1 MSFRRK
7 KEKTMPNR
15 IEKYLDRQILKL
27 RSQPLLLLLIAMVF
41 MGGMVKRAKRT
52 IPAWAVQAL

>member
-1 MSFRRK
+1 MMS
-7 KEKTMPNR
+7 NR

-41 MGGMVKRAKRT
+41 MGGMVKRAKKS
-52 IPAWAVQAL
+52 IPVWAVQAL

>member
-1 MSFRRK
+1 M
-7 KEKTMPNR
+7 TNR
-15 IEKYLDRQILKL
+15 IEKYMDRQILKL

-41 MGGMVKRAKRT
+41 MGSMVKRAKRS

>member
-1 MSFRRK
+1 MS
-7 KEKTMPNR
+7 NR

-41 MGGMVKRAKRT
+41 MGVKVKRTKRR
-52 IPAWAVQAL
+52 IPVWAVQAL

>member
-1 MSFRRK
+1 MMS
-7 KEKTMPNR
+7 NR

>member
-1 MSFRRK
+1 MS
-7 KEKTMPNR
+7 NR

-41 MGGMVKRAKRT
+41 MGGKGRRTKRC
-52 IPAWAVQAL
+52 IPVWAVQAL